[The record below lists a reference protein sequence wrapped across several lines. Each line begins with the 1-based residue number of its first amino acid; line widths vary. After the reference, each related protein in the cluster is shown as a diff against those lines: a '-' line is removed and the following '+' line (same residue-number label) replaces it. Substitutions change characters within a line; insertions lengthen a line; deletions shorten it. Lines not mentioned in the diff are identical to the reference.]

1 MSGDSLNEIV
11 KPGLRQVHEVDK
23 KNWFPTEK
31 FSKRTPGSFKPQFV
45 ATRGLWLTAKRYLV
59 QDQHK
64 IEDIDK
70 NKYSCKGVS
79 KKHNDLH
86 FKSYMEVLDV
96 FHKIA
101 VATELEGLDI
111 GKAKNVGFRVY
122 DRGMVTYKPS
132 KLGLSAYCDKH

>member
-1 MSGDSLNEIV
+1 MKLTRKIGFQQTNLAKEH
-11 KPGLRQVHEVDK
+11 L
-23 KNWFPTEK
+23 
-31 FSKRTPGSFKPQFV
+31 GSFKPQFV
-45 ATRGLWLTAKRYLV
+45 ATRGLWLTAKCYLV

-64 IEDIDK
+64 IEGIDK

-79 KKHNDLH
+79 EKHNDLH

-96 FHKIA
+96 FHKTV

-122 DRGMVTYKPS
+122 DRVMVTYKPS